1 MNGTRK
7 YPTLSLLVTCL
18 LGMPIVRA
26 QLGEAAT
33 IQRSLGSISDSIAYV
48 DALNRLAMLSYETS
62 ADTTFHYAVRARQI
76 ADRLQYD
83 KGKADAINNLGVVYD
98 IKGNQQLALKYYNDA
113 HMAYGRLNDTMN
125 RVQTAM
131 NIAGV
136 YKQLGKDER
145 SVEQFD
151 AALSLGHKL
160 KHDSILSLVIY
171 NYLLLFPDRF
181 TPDETL
187 RYIQEAKMIASR
199 YDDVRTLIAIDHLV
213 AGELLKQGERQAG
226 IALWDS
232 TINSAVQKQ
241 LYYVSMDMLIGIGDY
256 LAPDNAPRAVAYYR
270 RGLEIA
276 DEHSYLFYSRV
287 MARRLFDLYTAR
299 NEQAEA
305 VAYGRMLVEL
315 FDEQE
320 HLDNTAS
327 IDYLDYAIKE
337 QQVERLAE
345 KSRYQTFFLVL
356 AIFGCLLAVGII
368 VVIRR
373 ALRTTRRLNARIVEQ
388 NQQMRK
394 TLDALEQSQTENTRM
409 MQIVAHDLRNPIGAI
424 GSAASLMLEAVN
436 RPPVEQ
442 KMLELIRKSATDS
455 LDLASD
461 LLQVHKQADDLPKDA
476 VDLDRI
482 LRDCVDLMENKA
494 MAKSQRIELRS
505 QPSVVFANREKLWR
519 VVSNLIANAIK
530 FSPIG
535 ERISVTLEVASHHV
549 VISVKDRGIGIPESL
564 GTKIF
569 DMFTEA
575 RRPGT
580 DGEQPFGLGLAI
592 SKHIVEAHHGRIW
605 FESHPERTPGTTFF
619 VELPA

>member
-1 MNGTRK
+1 M
-7 YPTLSLLVTCL
+7 
-18 LGMPIVRA
+18 
-26 QLGEAAT
+26 
-33 IQRSLGSISDSIAYV
+33 
-48 DALNRLAMLSYETS
+48 
-62 ADTTFHYAVRARQI
+62 
-76 ADRLQYD
+76 QYD

-113 HMAYGRLNDTMN
+113 HVAYGRLNDTVN

-136 YKQLGKDER
+136 YKQLGKNER
-145 SVEQFD
+145 SIEQFD

-160 KHDSILSLVIY
+160 RHDSILSLVIY
-171 NYLLLFPDRF
+171 NYLLLFPNRF
-181 TPDETL
+181 THEETL
-187 RYIQEAKMIASR
+187 RYIQEAKAIASR
-199 YDDVRTLIAIDHLV
+199 YDDVRTLIAMDHLI
-213 AGELLKQGERQAG
+213 AGEHLKQGKRQAG

-232 TINSAVQKQ
+232 TINSAMQKQ
-241 LYYVSMDMLIGIGDY
+241 LYYVSMVMLFGIGDY
-256 LAPDNAPRAVAYYR
+256 MVPDDTQRAITYYR

-276 DEHSYLFYSRV
+276 DAHSYLFYSRV
-287 MARRLFDLYTAR
+287 MARRLFDLHTAR
-299 NEQAEA
+299 NEQVEA
-305 VAYGRMLVEL
+305 AAYGRILVEL

-320 HLDNTAS
+320 HLDNAAS

-356 AIFGCLLAVGII
+356 AVLGCLLAAGII

-373 ALRTTRRLNARIVEQ
+373 ALRITRQLNAQIVEQ

-394 TLDALEQSQTENTRM
+394 TLDALEQSQAENTRM
-409 MQIVAHDLRNPIGAI
+409 MQIVAHDLLNPIGAI
-424 GSAASLMLEAVN
+424 GSAAALMLDDAA
-436 RPPVEQ
+436 RSPVEQ
-442 KMLELIRKSATDS
+442 KMLELIRKSARDS
-455 LDLASD
+455 LSLVTD

-482 LRDCVDLMENKA
+482 LRDCVDLMESKA
-494 MAKSQRIELRS
+494 TAKNQRIELGS

-530 FSPIG
+530 FSPFG
-535 ERISVTLEVASHHV
+535 ERISVTLDVVPHHV

-564 GTKIF
+564 GAKIF

-605 FESHPERTPGTTFF
+605 FESHPERAPGTTFF
-619 VELPA
+619 VELPTPRTAYHRGGGNTAEFR